1 VKPDATRFANR
12 APQKGATMIPATTQ
26 RLILS
31 TPNRVNEVI
40 SDRIR
45 ENVARFAS
53 ATPVLLEQ
61 RLRELDHEWDVER
74 LTGAVSG
81 LVLLAAVPLAW
92 FLGEGW
98 LVLPAI
104 IGACLLLHAVVGWTP
119 ALPLIRQLG
128 YRTAEE
134 IAQERYALKALRGDF
149 QSMSQ
154 ITTPQDRE
162 DLSRFEGEGGPPAED
177 PSPDASDPAIVIEV
191 LRATKS

>member
-1 VKPDATRFANR
+1 
-12 APQKGATMIPATTQ
+12 MIPATTQ
-26 RLILS
+26 RLILN

-45 ENVARFAS
+45 ENVARFAA

-61 RLRELDHEWDVER
+61 RLRELDREWDVER
-74 LTGAVSG
+74 LTGTVSG
-81 LVLLAAVPLAW
+81 LVLLGSVLLAW
-92 FLGEGW
+92 LMGDGW

-119 ALPLIRQLG
+119 ALPLIRQMG

-134 IAQERYALKALRGDF
+134 ISQERYALKAIRGDF
-149 QSMSQ
+149 HPMSL

-162 DLSRFEGEGGPPAED
+162 DLSRFEGEGGPPLPEPEAH
-177 PSPDASDPAIVIEV
+177 ASDPAIVNEA
-191 LRATKS
+191 LRATKC

>member
-1 VKPDATRFANR
+1 
-12 APQKGATMIPATTQ
+12 MIPATTQ
-26 RLILS
+26 RLIRN

-45 ENVARFAS
+45 DNVARFAS
-53 ATPVLLEQ
+53 ATPALLEQ

-74 LTGAVSG
+74 VTGAASG
-81 LVLLAAVPLAW
+81 LVLLGSVLLAW
-92 FLGEGW
+92 FMGEGW

-104 IGACLLLHAVVGWTP
+104 IGGCLLLHAVIGWTP

-134 IAQERYALKALRGDF
+134 IAQERYALKAIRGDF
-149 QSMSQ
+149 QPMNL

-162 DLSRFEGEGGPPAED
+162 DLSRFEGEGGPPLPELE
-177 PSPDASDPAIVIEV
+177 PHASDPAVVNEA